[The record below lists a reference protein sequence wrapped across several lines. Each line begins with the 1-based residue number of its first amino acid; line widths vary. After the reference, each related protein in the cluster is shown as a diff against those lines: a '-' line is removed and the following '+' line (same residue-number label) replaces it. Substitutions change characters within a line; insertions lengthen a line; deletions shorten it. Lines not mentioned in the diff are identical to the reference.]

1 MLTIA
6 HRLHTI
12 VDSDR
17 ILLLDAGR
25 VAEYGSPAQLLR
37 NPTSH
42 FRSLVEETMRGG
54 GATGEVVAA
63 VFKEATAGEGA
74 GAETK

>member
-1 MLTIA
+1 VLTIA

-17 ILLLDAGR
+17 ILLLEGGQL
-25 VAEYGSPAQLLR
+25 AEFGSPAQLLR
-37 NPTSH
+37 NPDSH

-54 GATGEVVAA
+54 GATGDVVGQAFRAA
-63 VFKEATAGEGA
+63 NEPGQ
-74 GAETK
+74 